1 MNLRD
6 GRHEGKKL
14 HVGFFLDPWMVYLS
28 YTNLIRYTYI
38 YIYIYLQYILYTL
51 DLPLTQDAVETNE
64 GLGVGISD
72 PKMEVV
78 LVVTGILCVG

>member
-1 MNLRD
+1 MS
-6 GRHEGKKL
+6 G
-14 HVGFFLDPWMVYLS
+14 LDPWMVYLS

-38 YIYIYLQYILYTL
+38 YIYIYLFTVHIIYTL
-51 DLPLTQDAVETNE
+51 DLPLTQDAIETNE

>member
-1 MNLRD
+1 
-6 GRHEGKKL
+6 
-14 HVGFFLDPWMVYLS
+14 MVYLS

-51 DLPLTQDAVETNE
+51 DLPLTQDAIETNE

-72 PKMEVV
+72 PKIGSRPGGDWNPVCGVDPIYTYMHHKPNQHMY
-78 LVVTGILCVG
+78 I